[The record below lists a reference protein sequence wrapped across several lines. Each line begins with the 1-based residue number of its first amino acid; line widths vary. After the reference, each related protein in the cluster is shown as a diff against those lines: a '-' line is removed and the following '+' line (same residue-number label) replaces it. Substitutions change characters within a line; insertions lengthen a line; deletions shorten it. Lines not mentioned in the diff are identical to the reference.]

1 MKISATGAVG
11 FQTPA
16 MPRWNGRSWSAKNY
30 KICVWR
36 NFRKEILLHWISGLE
51 ILKLI
56 GSWFS
61 GHQMR
66 KIIPKSYTNCY
77 RNTSSQDAGCHWR
90 STAYTRTSISFFKTY
105 ELLVRKTV
113 MGFYQ
118 YMEQNGATVS
128 RSSGIRLGYVIIANF
143 SLRKI
148 KLTVKESCDFKIME
162 RSIF

>member
-1 MKISATGAVG
+1 
-11 FQTPA
+11 
-16 MPRWNGRSWSAKNY
+16 
-30 KICVWR
+30 
-36 NFRKEILLHWISGLE
+36 
-51 ILKLI
+51 
-56 GSWFS
+56 
-61 GHQMR
+61 
-66 KIIPKSYTNCY
+66 
-77 RNTSSQDAGCHWR
+77 
-90 STAYTRTSISFFKTY
+90 
-105 ELLVRKTV
+105 